1 MLSALFHL
9 VYFTFFFITSSC
21 FFLVACLIKL
31 LTFPFD
37 RRLVLLHRFACLW
50 ASFYLWTMPLWQVK
64 ISGREK
70 IRHDATYVVV
80 SNHQSMMDILLGYR
94 LFFHFKWVA
103 KAELFLVPFI
113 GWNMLLNKYVFVKRG
128 DRKSIVEMMRA
139 SEAHLRKGSSV
150 YIYPEGTRSETGK
163 VNKFKSGAFSL
174 AKRVGV
180 PILPIAITGSKD
192 TLPKGKFKIE
202 ARRHVMEVAVLDEV
216 PAEVV
221 AESDPRALAEEVRA
235 RIIAFVERNTLAED
249 AAAGNQMLGN
259 NDPIEAVKTE
269 E

>member
-9 VYFTFFFITSSC
+9 VYFTFFLITSSC

-31 LTFPFD
+31 VTFPFD
-37 RRLVLLHRFACLW
+37 KRLVILHRFACVW
-50 ASFYLWTMPLWQVK
+50 ASFYIWTMPIWSVEV
-64 ISGREK
+64 IGREK
-70 IRHDATYVVV
+70 IRHDNTYMVV

-103 KAELFLVPFI
+103 KAELFMVPFI
-113 GWNMLLNKYVFVKRG
+113 GWNMLLNRYVFVKRG
-128 DRKSIVEMMRA
+128 DRKSILEMMKA

-150 YIYPEGTRSETGK
+150 YIYPEGTRSETGE
-163 VNKFKSGAFSL
+163 VGKFKSGAFSL

-192 TLPKGKFKIE
+192 TLPKGKFRILFK
-202 ARRHVMEVAVLDEV
+202 RQFMQVAVLDEV

-221 AESDPRALAEEVRA
+221 AATDPRELAEQVRSD
-235 RIIAFVERNTLAED
+235 IVAFVEKREALE
-249 AAAGNQMLGN
+249 AGQ
-259 NDPIEAVKTE
+259 DKEST
-269 E
+269 